1 MATSR
6 ADLWSLLKT
15 EMKTYA
21 PEAISARHSTNNP
34 TTDKHC
40 DDTNVPETLAS
51 FILGNDANFSTCL
64 SKSADHFGELVCGYI
79 FVKLIEKR
87 PSSNL

>member
-21 PEAISARHSTNNP
+21 PAAISARHSTNNP

-40 DDTNVPETLAS
+40 DDTNVPEILAS
-51 FILGNDANFSTCL
+51 FILGNDGNKWWIQDIPDQS
-64 SKSADHFGELVCGYI
+64 
-79 FVKLIEKR
+79 R
-87 PSSNL
+87 PI

>member
-15 EMKTYA
+15 EMKMYA
-21 PEAISARHSTNNP
+21 PAAISARHSTNNP

-51 FILGNDANFSTCL
+51 STLGNYGNFSTYL
-64 SKSADHFGELVCGYI
+64 SKSADHFGEQ
-79 FVKLIEKR
+79 
-87 PSSNL
+87 S